1 MGILHD
7 HGHVAVPK
15 NPLKRM
21 DATPIHHVV
30 TGEGVPKNL
39 GELLRN
45 GLKGQGRRLEYSAP
59 CHQDLKGCDAS
70 RDPFYW
76 LNTSCLHRG
85 RGVRVNANKLRI
97 DSLFYFAALDRQHQ
111 SALNVGV
118 PQLFRHV

>member
-45 GLKGQGRRLEYSAP
+45 GPKGQGRRLEYSAP
-59 CHQDLKGCDAS
+59 CYQDSKGCDAR
-70 RDPFYW
+70 RDPFLLVDY
-76 LNTSCLHRG
+76 
-85 RGVRVNANKLRI
+85 KLSITRTG
-97 DSLFYFAALDRQHQ
+97 SASQRRQ
-111 SALNVGV
+111 S
-118 PQLFRHV
+118 PY